1 MDLGREG
8 FVTAGA
14 EKTDPGQKQQ
24 WWLPLWKGNP
34 VCLIAEVFWA
44 QRLVLMS
51 PFRLS
56 KAFSLPGGCR
66 KDQAMEGRHSSAA
79 EPVAQTMKE
88 IGLSSSKKWWS
99 SPIFWCM
106 SRGVW
111 AWRAEPWQRE
121 VGMWSRGA
129 GEVAGELGGCD
140 PSGSL
145 LPWHSCPAPGGH
157 RGKRGFPVS
166 PAKAKG
172 LFVSERI
179 NQCLVCDVQVHH
191 AQHCSSP

>member
-1 MDLGREG
+1 MHDWFLQQPGAAILLDLGREG

-56 KAFSLPGGCR
+56 KAFSLPDGCR
-66 KDQAMEGRHSSAA
+66 RDQAMEGRHSSAA

-88 IGLSSSKKWWS
+88 IGWSSSKKWS

-106 SRGVW
+106 SRDVW

-121 VGMWSRGA
+121 VGAEGLEKWQGRL
-129 GEVAGELGGCD
+129 VAVIHQ
-140 PSGSL
+140 SL
-145 LPWHSCPAPGGH
+145 LPWHSCPGPGGY
-157 RGKRGFPVS
+157 REKRGFPVS

-172 LFVSERI
+172 LFVSRRG
-179 NQCLVCDVQVHH
+179 
-191 AQHCSSP
+191 